1 MSGLQSP
8 GVACERRRG
17 AATACV
23 RARRLLW
30 PVRWVACEASKA
42 WECFDAA
49 TRKDCATES
58 REDDMPD
65 VTAGKDHDAVEAAV
79 DRLLH
84 ALKAAERQP

>member
-1 MSGLQSP
+1 
-8 GVACERRRG
+8 VACESRRARKREV
-17 AATACV
+17 AAQ
-23 RARRLLW
+23 RRLLL
-30 PVRWVACEASKA
+30 PVRLVACEAIKA

-79 DRLLH
+79 DRLLRV
-84 ALKAAERQP
+84 LKAAERQP